1 MKGQLACGNL
11 VVRGLGRA
19 FLCLSVCLSGPL
31 SVALS
36 LRRRR
41 LPHPLHQHLPHFY
54 YGVTT
59 YDRSQVD
66 HYQRHSHSPQRASHH
81 MPRGLHA
88 VGPSSINLIQ
98 SAVVNYAKFSKYGA
112 AGISPPRAGPRAWQ
126 KRQTAGIKVLRTE
139 SHDPLFTRGP
149 RPPLVATDWTP
160 AHSTRAYFYTIFD
173 V

>member
-1 MKGQLACGNL
+1 MKGQLACGPPQ
-11 VVRGLGRA
+11 G
-19 FLCLSVCLSGPL
+19 
-31 SVALS
+31 ALS

-59 YDRSQVD
+59 YARSQVD

-98 SAVVNYAKFSKYGA
+98 CTLFLRAL
-112 AGISPPRAGPRAWQ
+112 SPG
-126 KRQTAGIKVLRTE
+126 K
-139 SHDPLFTRGP
+139 S
-149 RPPLVATDWTP
+149 
-160 AHSTRAYFYTIFD
+160 
-173 V
+173 